1 MVRKI
6 WVASTCPKELF
17 RSAVIVPDVL
27 LASQADRRLEGGL
40 RGAAV
45 LDDRAHG
52 KEDLGGVDLPEGT
65 LQLGG
70 DGGRRRRGQPPR
82 GGVLLL
88 LPVEQERLRGGLR
101 GQLRTETGSQPDD
114 QHADRDD
121 DDRGQLRPLR
131 PPARGRG
138 LLPGL
143 RRRPGRYVTGRPRR
157 GGGQAGGPGHL

>member
-70 DGGRRRRGQPPR
+70 DGGRRSRGQPPR

-101 GQLRTETGSQPDD
+101 GQLRTETREPPGCPPP
-114 QHADRDD
+114 HPEEAP
-121 DDRGQLRPLR
+121 RGPLPPL
-131 PPARGRG
+131 PPAGA
-138 LLPGL
+138 
-143 RRRPGRYVTGRPRR
+143 RPRSSAR
-157 GGGQAGGPGHL
+157 A